1 MKFTK
6 MQGLGNDY
14 VYVDTFAHKVEDPSS
29 LARKVSDRH
38 FGIGSDGLV
47 LIMPSD
53 ECDFR
58 MRMFNPDG
66 SEAEMCGN
74 AIRCVSKYVY
84 DKKFTDKTEITV
96 ETLAGVKVIRMLLGT
111 DGKVAKATV
120 DMDAPIL
127 DADKVPVT
135 AATGK
140 VIAQKAA
147 FDGKEFEITC
157 VSMGNPHCVIFMPSG
172 SVDKMDI
179 TSIGL
184 RIETDPMFPRKTNVE
199 FVEVVNE
206 KELKMRV
213 WERGTGETLAC
224 GTGACA
230 TLVAAVLNGKS
241 GRKADIHLRG
251 GILTI
256 EWDEK
261 TGHVFMT
268 GPAVTVFEGELL

>member
-14 VYVDTFAHKVEDPSS
+14 VYIDTFANRVDDPSS
-29 LARKVSDRH
+29 LAKRVSNRN

-74 AIRCVSKYVY
+74 AIRCVAKFVY
-84 DKKFTDKTEITV
+84 DKKFTNKKEITV
-96 ETLAGVKVIRMLLGT
+96 ETLAGVKVIKMEIGE

-120 DMDAPIL
+120 DMGAPIL
-127 DADKVPVT
+127 EAEKVPV
-135 AATGK
+135 ASDDAEVVSKK
-140 VIAQKAA
+140 VL

-157 VSMGNPHCVIFMPSG
+157 VSMGNPHCVIFMDKG
-172 SVDKMDI
+172 TVDTMDI
-179 TSIGL
+179 TSIGPK
-184 RIETDPMFPRKTNVE
+184 IETDPMFPRKTNVE
-199 FVEVVNE
+199 FVEVLDKGN
-206 KELKMRV
+206 LKMRV

-230 TLVAAVLNGKS
+230 TLVAAALTGNS
-241 GRKADIHLRG
+241 GRKADVHLRG
-251 GILTI
+251 GVLTI
-256 EWDEK
+256 EWDEIS
-261 TGHVFMT
+261 GHVFMT

>member
-14 VYVDTFAHKVEDPSS
+14 VYVDTFANKVEDPSS

-84 DKKFTDKTEITV
+84 DKKFTDKTEIMV

-120 DMDAPIL
+120 DMGAPIL

-172 SVDKMDI
+172 SVDNMDI
-179 TSIGL
+179 ASIGP